1 MKNSFFLKEGR
12 FQFYQQVFSFC
23 LLNPRVWYCKQQ
35 YSTLMMYPPWSKRN
49 NVNKILENFTEN
61 KSYKLNR
68 IDLKMNLDD
77 RNQGCL
83 LHTGTCRLLWLFHGL
98 QQISCSIDEM
108 LQLELTTAI
117 SLPFYYFFQFINSH
131 YISPALLQQAI
142 LLSKVVITTVAG
154 LSCGDIVSL
163 CPTWNQWLLR
173 VIISTEPWQ
182 TPVPSDK
189 STHIIITEG
198 EVREVFLV
206 LSS

>member
-1 MKNSFFLKEGR
+1 
-12 FQFYQQVFSFC
+12 
-23 LLNPRVWYCKQQ
+23 
-35 YSTLMMYPPWSKRN
+35 
-49 NVNKILENFTEN
+49 
-61 KSYKLNR
+61 
-68 IDLKMNLDD
+68 MNLDD

-98 QQISCSIDEM
+98 QQIPCTIDEM

-117 SLPFYYFFQFINSH
+117 SLPFYFLLVHKQPLLLVQPI
-131 YISPALLQQAI
+131 LQQAI
-142 LLSKVVITTVAG
+142 LLSKVVITTMAG
-154 LSCGDIVSL
+154 LSIGDIVSL
-163 CPTWNQWLLR
+163 CPTGNQWLLR